1 MVGKY
6 TNFVGRLC
14 YHFHANWQ
22 FQRTAPCAS
31 ELSLTNRGH
40 LLFVQTNVNHQ
51 NVFGQHDWGKKNGL
65 KDTYVALGV
74 KLYQEL
80 FPLEAEL
87 PDLGPGE
94 GVDLGEVLEDEDPHA
109 SHR

>member
-1 MVGKY
+1 MTEV
-6 TNFVGRLC
+6 
-14 YHFHANWQ
+14 
-22 FQRTAPCAS
+22 
-31 ELSLTNRGH
+31 
-40 LLFVQTNVNHQ
+40 
-51 NVFGQHDWGKKNGL
+51 KKKGL